1 MPPEILTRLRMRKKN
16 SKVVSLDFKVP
27 NMPSLPG
34 EEEVWQWLARLNLT
48 EDAAHEIDY
57 FEREVIEKKYY
68 IRMKEESGADWL
80 AEKLEAGLK
89 FKVSEEVEVMIK
101 GRKEGEQ
108 WLAVVVRGVD
118 PNTDVKAVEAVFKQF
133 GEVKEVEFV
142 AMGPRKVRSN
152 KLNMK
157 VKLEEGKS
165 LPGFVMAPFGEGGM
179 ERWEVTSKGPGGPKV
194 CLQCYQPG
202 HIRKHCPN
210 QAPTMAD
217 VVGGRAGAAISYA
230 QVLAGTRAAHS
241 VVLVQQPSLQPP
253 LDANALARRAA
264 SQDSASQKNGAVSS
278 GQHSGETV
286 SNPLISPVATT
297 TQAPEVLAAEQT
309 PVKQTSPSSVELVKQ
324 INDGKLVRKAVA
336 EEIEKLQRICDTNMQ
351 EDKEEEMKSDKEK
364 LEELEGRMAAVLR
377 REARDNKSRERKR
390 KTREESSG
398 ERARSASE
406 KRKREERRKSR
417 EEEEELRKTRED
429 YPPHKG
435 YHGKQRSD
443 SYRAASRNNGY
454 HN

>member
-133 GEVKEVEFV
+133 GEVKEVAFV
-142 AMGPRKVRSN
+142 SMGPRKVRSN

-179 ERWEVTSKGPGGPKV
+179 ERWEVTSRGLGGPKV
-194 CLQCYQPG
+194 CLHCYQQG
-202 HIRKHCPN
+202 HIRKQCPN

-217 VVGGRAGAAISYA
+217 VVRGRAGAAISYA
-230 QVLAGTRAAHS
+230 QVLAGTKAAHPVMLPS
-241 VVLVQQPSLQPP
+241 KPSLQPP

-435 YHGKQRSD
+435 CHGKGKLD
-443 SYRAASRNNGY
+443 KDRAASRNNGS